1 MLQRAGILVVAGLLG
16 AGSAAGVAGC
26 GDERGSVKFEGDT
39 GGTATGGTATVGTAT
54 AETETVGTTEPTT
67 TEP

>member
-1 MLQRAGILVVAGLLG
+1 MLQKAGILIVAALLG
-16 AGSAAGVAGC
+16 VGAATAAGGC

-39 GGTATGGTATVGTAT
+39 GGTQTAGTAT
-54 AETETVGTTEPTT
+54 ETTT